1 MSKPAALDS
10 DSEHESDVKKTTSGS
25 GHARSETNAEKEMA
39 ALTRRM
45 EAQRLEALR
54 TNEMQKMQERQKRES
69 AREQQR
75 REKGRPTRYEQT
87 YGGGRYG
94 NDLADLDFGSAPSGG
109 GGGSG
114 KLPRPLSPDSE
125 RGSYG
130 GG

>member
-1 MSKPAALDS
+1 MD
-10 DSEHESDVKKTTSGS
+10 
-25 GHARSETNAEKEMA
+25 

-54 TNEMQKMQERQKRES
+54 TNEVQKMQEKQKRES

-75 REKGRPTRYEQT
+75 RKEGKTSRYDQA
-87 YGGGRYG
+87 YGY
-94 NDLADLDFGSAPSGG
+94 NKDLADLDFGSSIQQSGSGG
-109 GGGSG
+109 GKG
-114 KLPRPLSPDSE
+114 LARPISPDSD